1 MSENKEPMTIDIGAI
16 IKMIWAKKMLFVK
29 ILPAVFILSCFYILS
44 IPRYYTADTK
54 MAPEMD
60 NPLSGGT
67 LGDIA
72 STLGFNFG
80 EMQTSDAI
88 TPLLY
93 PNLMEDNKFVTDLFK
108 INVESQDGNIKC
120 NYYEYLKRYQKYP
133 WWNIIKSF
141 VSNLFTPEENKDA
154 KKGGTGFDP
163 YRLSRNDDN
172 IAGAI
177 RNKIK
182 LNVDKKTGVISIS
195 TESQDPLISK
205 TLADSVRNKL
215 QDFITEYRT
224 NKARTDLEYY
234 RKLRDEAKL
243 NYEKARRLYGSYAD
257 ANSEVVLESYRAKQN
272 DLENDMQLKYNNYTA
287 MVTQY
292 QAAKAKVQERTP
304 AFTMLKGANVPIRPA
319 GPKRMFFVIA
329 MLLLAT
335 IAISIYAIKDIII
348 KE

>member
-108 INVESQDGNIKC
+108 INVESQDGNIK
-120 NYYEYLKRYQKYP
+120 
-133 WWNIIKSF
+133 
-141 VSNLFTPEENKDA
+141 
-154 KKGGTGFDP
+154 
-163 YRLSRNDDN
+163 
-172 IAGAI
+172 
-177 RNKIK
+177 
-182 LNVDKKTGVISIS
+182 
-195 TESQDPLISK
+195 
-205 TLADSVRNKL
+205 
-215 QDFITEYRT
+215 
-224 NKARTDLEYY
+224 
-234 RKLRDEAKL
+234 
-243 NYEKARRLYGSYAD
+243 
-257 ANSEVVLESYRAKQN
+257 
-272 DLENDMQLKYNNYTA
+272 
-287 MVTQY
+287 
-292 QAAKAKVQERTP
+292 
-304 AFTMLKGANVPIRPA
+304 
-319 GPKRMFFVIA
+319 
-329 MLLLAT
+329 
-335 IAISIYAIKDIII
+335 
-348 KE
+348 